1 LAEIWQGAG
10 RQFLG
15 KCYLKSFQIAV
26 PEFYK
31 KMHHLIKA
39 DDEPLVFLNKIT
51 AVDLSGFEEHLTTP
65 GQTGRLWKMLSC
77 IEGRRMSVEQALNAY
92 REYVSDPLAIWY

>member
-1 LAEIWQGAG
+1 LAEIGQGAG

-31 KMHHLIKA
+31 KVHHLMKV
-39 DDEPLVFLNKIT
+39 DDEPLVFLNKIMT
-51 AVDLSGFEEHLTTP
+51 LDLSGFEEHLTTP
-65 GQTGRLWKMLSC
+65 GQTERLWKMLSC
-77 IEGRRMSVEQALNAY
+77 IEGRHMNLEQAIKVY
-92 REYVSDPLAIWY
+92 REYVSGPHAFCF